1 MRRHSVTK
9 LTWLKWLSIIFYLIP
24 VLFIL
29 LFPFIVMISTSFK
42 TLQEVSQI
50 PPTFIPR
57 NPTTANYQNI
67 WDIIPLAEHFRN
79 SLLLGVGEV
88 LLVFFL
94 GVPAAYALT
103 RFRFMGRQAYMVFL
117 LITQMFPAVV
127 MLLGIFRLVAMYGL
141 VNKLW
146 VVALVAGAFNLA
158 FCIWLLVG
166 YFSGIPAEI
175 EEAAMIDGDS
185 RLTAM
190 LKMTLP
196 LSWPG
201 LVAVGI
207 FAFMDG
213 WNEFLFS
220 LSLIRTDTTL
230 PLTVGLFRFITRF
243 QIQWNY
249 LMAGSFLAT
258 IVVVLLFMLVQDKLT
273 RGMVAISEK

>member
-1 MRRHSVTK
+1 MRGLK
-9 LTWLKWLSIIFYLIP
+9 WLKWLAIIFYLIP
-24 VLFIL
+24 VLLIL

-57 NPTTANYQNI
+57 APTLANYREI
-67 WDIIPLAEHFRN
+67 WGIIPLAAHFRN
-79 SLLLGVGEV
+79 SFL
-88 LLVFFL
+88 L

-103 RFRFMGRQAYMVFL
+103 RFRFMGRGPYMIFL
-117 LITQMFPAVV
+117 LMTQMFPAVV

-141 VNKLW
+141 VNNLA
-146 VVALVAGAFNLA
+146 VVAVVAAAFNLA

-175 EEAAMIDGDS
+175 EEAAMMDGDS
-185 RLTAM
+185 RLTAL

-213 WNEFLFS
+213 LNEFLFS

>member
-1 MRRHSVTK
+1 MRRHSVAG
-9 LTWLKWLSIIFYLIP
+9 LAWLKWLAIVFYLIP
-24 VLFIL
+24 VLL
-29 LFPFIVMISTSFK
+29 MLVFPFIVMISTSFK
-42 TLQEVSQI
+42 TIQEVGQI

-57 NPTTANYQNI
+57 APTIANYRDI
-67 WDIIPLAEHFRN
+67 WGIIPLAAHFRN
-79 SLLLGVGEV
+79 SFLLGAGEV
-88 LLVFFL
+88 LLVFLL

-103 RFRFMGRQAYMVFL
+103 RYRFMGRQPYMVFL
-117 LITQMFPAVV
+117 LMTQMFPAVV

-141 VNKLW
+141 VNNLA
-146 VVALVAGAFNLA
+146 VVAVVATAFNLA

-166 YFSGIPAEI
+166 YFSGIPQEI
-175 EEAAMIDGDS
+175 EEAAMMDGDS
-185 RLTAM
+185 RLTAL

-243 QIQWNY
+243 EIQWNY